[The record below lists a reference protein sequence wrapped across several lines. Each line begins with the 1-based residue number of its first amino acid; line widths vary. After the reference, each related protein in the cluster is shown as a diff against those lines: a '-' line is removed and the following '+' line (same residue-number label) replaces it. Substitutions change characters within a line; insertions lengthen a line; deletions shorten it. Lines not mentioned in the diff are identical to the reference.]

1 MLFGLVFVAWLVIS
15 LIANSWCELEERHR
29 FIHFGEC
36 NPFLIAEFLKV
47 DSKDPWVPLE
57 IQKYSLQACNRTVY
71 TWNQMDPSVHNWN

>member
-1 MLFGLVFVAWLVIS
+1 MLFGLVCVAWLVIS
-15 LIANSWCELEERHR
+15 LIANSWCELVERHR